1 MYKIEIIL
9 DPCCT
14 TRLPESLGPR
24 IPAFATEM
32 SWKLWL
38 ASWDLIGNPAVYRNS
53 KEAINIAN
61 INQCSIVEHLEF
73 SALI

>member
-9 DPCCT
+9 DPRCT
-14 TRLPESLGPR
+14 TRLPESLGPH
-24 IPAFATEM
+24 ITAFATEI

-38 ASWDLIGNPAVYRNS
+38 ASWDLIGIPAVYRNS
-53 KEAINIAN
+53 REVINIAN
-61 INQCSIVEHLEF
+61 INLCSIVEHLEF